1 MREEDLNCGDITSFD
16 IIQGMSLMPG
26 GEAPDDDDEEAEA

>member
-1 MREEDLNCGDITSFD
+1 MKEQDITSFDVKDD

-26 GEAPDDDDEEAEA
+26 GEDPDDDDEEADA

>member
-1 MREEDLNCGDITSFD
+1 MRVEEESTGDITSFD

-26 GEAPDDDDEEAEA
+26 GEDPDDDDEEADA